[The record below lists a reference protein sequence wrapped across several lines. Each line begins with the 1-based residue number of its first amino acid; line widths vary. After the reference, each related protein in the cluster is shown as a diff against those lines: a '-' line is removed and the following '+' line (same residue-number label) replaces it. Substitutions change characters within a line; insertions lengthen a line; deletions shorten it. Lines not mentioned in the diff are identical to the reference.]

1 MEHDAFVMACHGWHI
16 CALTSFFFD
25 VYDTAIKEI
34 RTHLS
39 DVPNRGRSSD
49 SESKVKIVAMPLF
62 LVASL
67 LLVAWHL
74 LLIASCYY

>member
-1 MEHDAFVMACHGWHI
+1 MHLSWHVMVGISVHS
-16 CALTSFFFD
+16 LRFFFD